1 MVPSPC
7 RVVVDDDG
15 IVAEKIVCTHI
26 IFYPIVQ
33 YFCGTKK

>member
-15 IVAEKIVCTHI
+15 IVAEKIVLCTILIDI
-26 IFYPIVQ
+26 IFYPTILLWN
-33 YFCGTKK
+33 

>member
-15 IVAEKIVCTHI
+15 IVAEKMYSVLIGTQNYGVI
-26 IFYPIVQ
+26 YVGIQ
-33 YFCGTKK
+33 Y